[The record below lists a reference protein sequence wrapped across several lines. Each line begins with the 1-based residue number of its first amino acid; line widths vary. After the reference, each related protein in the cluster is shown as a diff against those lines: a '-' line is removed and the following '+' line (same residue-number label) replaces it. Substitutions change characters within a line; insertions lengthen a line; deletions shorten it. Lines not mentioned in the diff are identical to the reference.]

1 MPKKRGSYL
10 GGGSIIRAHAIGYR
24 RRGPVIRK
32 EGILKAA
39 VEEWKPEGAKSWVV
53 SPKDDEELERQ
64 KKRKPKNRGK
74 RYRKT
79 AKQVLKEREA
89 EVERRRAARL
99 EKIEQRRN
107 HDSDFDA
114 KYREKVKAAEEKQ
127 ANRKRFVVEV
137 RSKRRSS

>member
-1 MPKKRGSYL
+1 MSKKRGAYL
-10 GGGSIIRAHAIGYR
+10 GGGSIIRAHAIGHRSGGPLIR
-24 RRGPVIRK
+24 R

-39 VEEWKPEGAKSWVV
+39 VEEWNSEGAKSWIA
-53 SPKDDEELERQ
+53 SPKDDEELERL

-79 AKQVLKEREA
+79 AKQALKEREA
-89 EVERRRAARL
+89 EVERRRASRL
-99 EKIEQRRN
+99 AEIEQKRS
-107 HDSDFDA
+107 HDPEFDA

-127 ANRKRFVVEV
+127 ANLKRFVVEV